1 MTSKGSEGQR
11 RRPVLADVDAIRLCE
26 ILVNVLDAHVDDI
39 EDAGLPA
46 SELTGAEVET
56 FCDAGV
62 LTDDAGFVVTLADG
76 REFQVTV
83 VQSRK

>member
-1 MTSKGSEGQR
+1 M
-11 RRPVLADVDAIRLCE
+11 LVDL
-26 ILVNVLDAHVDDI
+26 LDEHVD
-39 EDAGLPA
+39 ELVDAGLPA

-76 REFQVTV
+76 SEFQVAV
-83 VQSRK
+83 VQSKR